1 MILGPATRRN
11 ILTIQWLGLPQKINS
26 SSRRPMAYQ
35 VVAEG
40 GFEPPTKGL

>member
-1 MILGPATRRN
+1 VDLLDRASIMDTDDRGR
-11 ILTIQWLGLPQKINS
+11 WMVPQARVKESTSNE
-26 SSRRPMAYQ
+26 

>member
-1 MILGPATRRN
+1 LVN
-11 ILTIQWLGLPQKINS
+11 
-26 SSRRPMAYQ
+26 Q